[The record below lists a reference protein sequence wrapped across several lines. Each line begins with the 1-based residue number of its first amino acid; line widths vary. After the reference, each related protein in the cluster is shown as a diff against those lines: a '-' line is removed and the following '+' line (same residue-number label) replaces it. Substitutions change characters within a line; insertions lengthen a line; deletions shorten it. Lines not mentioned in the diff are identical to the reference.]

1 MNITAEDAHAYVVYQ
16 TGALQAALK
25 IHGMDLN
32 HIKPHGA
39 FYSILKQDKVIAEAV
54 ADAIKQLSSNPMLYW
69 PAPTDAALPTAAKKL
84 GVRVIGEIYPDLQ
97 YDNDGSLV
105 IQRKKHQ
112 TDTDFAVRQVRQFVQ
127 SGTVSSIEGKTVE
140 LEAESI
146 CIHGDGPNALEITD
160 AIINE
165 LNNLNCEIKSII

>member
-1 MNITAEDAHAYVVYQ
+1 M
-16 TGALQAALK
+16 
-25 IHGMDLN
+25 
-32 HIKPHGA
+32 
-39 FYSILKQDKVIAEAV
+39 
-54 ADAIKQLSSNPMLYW
+54 
-69 PAPTDAALPTAAKKL
+69 
-84 GVRVIGEIYPDLQ
+84 IGEIYPDLQ

-112 TDTDFAVRQVRQFVQ
+112 TDTSFAVRQVKQFVQ
-127 SGTVSSIEGKTVE
+127 SGTVSSIDGKTVE